1 MIFFATVGP
10 TRLNS
15 SRRKPERER
24 ALVSFNIAIRR
35 PSSMPWGCG
44 LISMISGGSS
54 RVLRS
59 YTASSPAGSLYRSV
73 TCGFAIAV
81 CLRYMST
88 ERCPFW

>member
-15 SRRKPERER
+15 SRRKPESER
-24 ALVSFNIAIRR
+24 ALVSFSIAISR
-35 PSSMPWGCG
+35 PNSMPWGCG

-54 RVLRS
+54 LVLRS
-59 YTASSPAGSLYRSV
+59 YTTSSPAGSRYRSV
-73 TCGFAIAV
+73 RCGFAIAV

-88 ERCPFW
+88 DRTPFW